1 MTRARDERGVVL
13 LLVMVLVVVA
23 ISTAYALSKTAML
36 EVMSTRQYLQHA
48 RATLLARS
56 GIALGVR
63 TLQDDL
69 LEGTDTTRAVESDLD
84 AWALLS
90 KQEIALPGDA
100 FLRVKVTDVGGK
112 LNLNALVDR
121 DGKRI
126 GETSKAFLKAALA
139 HIADSAPAFKGSSS
153 YGDEDV
159 DDLADALL
167 DWIDKDDE
175 TRVGTPEEEYYVGI
189 KKAAAAPLN
198 RPVFSIDELAAVP
211 GLDPL
216 MLEALKAYFT
226 TYPMFPPPDGGG
238 ANLNTAP
245 AHVLGMIY
253 HGLGEEFEL
262 LDQRDV
268 FELLKV
274 RSEGGVF
281 CPADGPEPCT
291 NFFRTLGIAEGE
303 QIFPPLSFASRVFR
317 IDSEARVGETRACV
331 SSVVDRGEGGEPK
344 TLYFKLGC

>member
-1 MTRARDERGVVL
+1 
-13 LLVMVLVVVA
+13 
-23 ISTAYALSKTAML
+23 
-36 EVMSTRQYLQHA
+36 
-48 RATLLARS
+48 
-56 GIALGVR
+56 
-63 TLQDDL
+63 
-69 LEGTDTTRAVESDLD
+69 VESDLD
-84 AWALLS
+84 AWAILS
-90 KQEIALPGDA
+90 QQEIALPGDA
-100 FLRVKVTDVGGK
+100 LLRVKVTDVGGK

-126 GETSKAFLKAALA
+126 GEASKSFLKAALA
-139 HIADSAPAFKGSSS
+139 HIADTAPAFKGSSS

-167 DWIDKDDE
+167 DWLDKDDE

-189 KKAAAAPLN
+189 KKAAGAPLN

-211 GLDPL
+211 GLDAL

-226 TYPMFPPPDGGG
+226 TYPMFPPANGGG

-245 AHVLGMIY
+245 AHVLGMVY

-274 RSEGGVF
+274 RDEGGVF
-281 CPADGPEPCT
+281 CPSDAPEPCT

-303 QIFPPLSFASRVFR
+303 QIFPPLAFASRVFR

-331 SSVVDRGEGGEPK
+331 TSVVDRGDGAEPK
-344 TLYFKLGC
+344 TLYFRLGC